1 MKKHILPAIIA
12 AVITV
17 LVGSAA
23 LIPQQANA
31 DIICKLDIVPQEF
44 KDDYNFFVTD
54 DWHFKSYS
62 RSNYGTE
69 EQRVDEYWLNRMLD
83 ISGKQFAKTN
93 ESILG
98 RKLEPNG
105 AWENKAEAL
114 DKFNKGKTVTPYER
128 FGVAGLT
135 WSGYLG
141 EWKYLQKNVCSDDA
155 PKDPKAGL
163 FYEKRLVPQSTFD
176 NRVNSQDIR
185 TQQHLVGFG
194 ASSQRASRNALANDI
209 FGVAKFVVTLALSL
223 INLAFSDITKVIGVQ
238 GIITGDKN
246 HQGLFKQLWDG
257 IFIPL
262 VVPIFAITALHI
274 LNLGI
279 RHKQYRKALNTFFR
293 STLLFIIATVISL
306 DPETWLALPNTIAI
320 LGQSV
325 VITTLNGGLTSE
337 GDLCSNNH
345 KESHTDTLK
354 KVHKKNRKETDTD
367 AESQRDTLDE
377 AAKSMRNAIGCT
389 FWQEF
394 LLKPWAEGQFG
405 DEWNHLWAADK
416 TPKWAPKGHKEIT
429 NTEKNQNMVGNAEI
443 PLGGGATIN
452 NWALYQISTQTN
464 AHSAYG
470 KGASKGKISNGV
482 HNDWW
487 RIVDALSNYQEK
499 RVYVDPQTGTIEDAP
514 PGMGSDDENLL
525 EASQENTSPIPAPSN
540 ASPLVKTLYAQV
552 GKAYETGAVGPD
564 KFDCSGLVYYALNQN
579 GYKVPRLTAA
589 GYGAISTP
597 ITKEQLQP
605 GDILYSPTHIVM
617 YVGNGKVVHA
627 ANHRKG
633 VVEDTVQNQIAFN
646 HLRPAR
652 LPKAPPSDK
661 SLNGDIKGGEKEA
674 PMVSTEETFSVPDT
688 SAKPDSHWNMWVGGN
703 IHHRVTTAFTA
714 LVVDTLGVSAPLFLS
729 LMALIYAIEVS
740 LLMAFAPIM
749 LLLGCWDGRGWKM
762 CKGWLDLTKAATI
775 KRIIVGLLVVLSITF
790 VDACI
795 SFMKTSSWW
804 MGMIMLALVSV
815 ITIRSKDK
823 IANAMQTIGHSGVLS
838 SPAARVRN
846 KSVGTVTNTLHDM
859 RVSGTSGVAGGAAA
873 TRRARKQGM
882 SIEQSVKYGVKGAH
896 AAGSKIAKDRARSTV
911 PGRAISDLKST
922 VRQAQKG
929 INQPVYMIISGVRS
943 LRDVED
949 ADKRGTLSRDEARR
963 RIVSVACR
971 VNVDVKN
978 KDGIPTVPPEI
989 APYINYKDIRSA
1001 LDSGRYDY
1009 VNKMYAKAWTRY
1021 GKEKLSRTF
1030 AHVSQSDLRDMEKD
1044 IYQSMKKRQQQ

>member
-1 MKKHILPAIIA
+1 
-12 AVITV
+12 
-17 LVGSAA
+17 
-23 LIPQQANA
+23 
-31 DIICKLDIVPQEF
+31 
-44 KDDYNFFVTD
+44 
-54 DWHFKSYS
+54 
-62 RSNYGTE
+62 
-69 EQRVDEYWLNRMLD
+69 
-83 ISGKQFAKTN
+83 
-93 ESILG
+93 LG

-176 NRVNSQDIR
+176 NRVKSQDIR
-185 TQQHLVGFG
+185 TKQHLVGFG
-194 ASSQRASRNALANDI
+194 ANSQRASRNALANDI

-345 KESHTDTLK
+345 KESHTDPLK
-354 KVHKKNRKETDTD
+354 KVHKKNRKETD

-597 ITKEQLQP
+597 INKEQLQP

-617 YVGNGKVVHA
+617 
-627 ANHRKG
+627 
-633 VVEDTVQNQIAFN
+633 
-646 HLRPAR
+646 
-652 LPKAPPSDK
+652 
-661 SLNGDIKGGEKEA
+661 
-674 PMVSTEETFSVPDT
+674 
-688 SAKPDSHWNMWVGGN
+688 
-703 IHHRVTTAFTA
+703 
-714 LVVDTLGVSAPLFLS
+714 
-729 LMALIYAIEVS
+729 
-740 LLMAFAPIM
+740 
-749 LLLGCWDGRGWKM
+749 
-762 CKGWLDLTKAATI
+762 
-775 KRIIVGLLVVLSITF
+775 
-790 VDACI
+790 
-795 SFMKTSSWW
+795 
-804 MGMIMLALVSV
+804 
-815 ITIRSKDK
+815 
-823 IANAMQTIGHSGVLS
+823 
-838 SPAARVRN
+838 
-846 KSVGTVTNTLHDM
+846 
-859 RVSGTSGVAGGAAA
+859 
-873 TRRARKQGM
+873 
-882 SIEQSVKYGVKGAH
+882 
-896 AAGSKIAKDRARSTV
+896 
-911 PGRAISDLKST
+911 
-922 VRQAQKG
+922 
-929 INQPVYMIISGVRS
+929 
-943 LRDVED
+943 
-949 ADKRGTLSRDEARR
+949 
-963 RIVSVACR
+963 
-971 VNVDVKN
+971 
-978 KDGIPTVPPEI
+978 
-989 APYINYKDIRSA
+989 
-1001 LDSGRYDY
+1001 
-1009 VNKMYAKAWTRY
+1009 
-1021 GKEKLSRTF
+1021 
-1030 AHVSQSDLRDMEKD
+1030 
-1044 IYQSMKKRQQQ
+1044 